1 VLTQRCIHDIFI
13 IGITDD
19 IDIQGAEEIK
29 GIISSLIVQGTY
41 RVILDLEKT
50 QHINYVVIDTLVE
63 GLLRLRKF
71 QGDLRL
77 AGLSDYL
84 GNIFKV
90 AGAGNQFKS
99 YDFVE
104 NAVESFKE
112 EEKD

>member
-1 VLTQRCIHDIFI
+1 MFTQRFIHDVFI

-29 GIISSLIVQGTY
+29 GIISSLIAQGKY

-50 QHINYVVIDTLVE
+50 QHINYVIIDTLVE

-71 QGDLRL
+71 KGDLRL
-77 AGLSDYL
+77 AGLNDYL

-90 AGAGNQFKS
+90 AGADNQFKS

-104 NAVESFKE
+104 NAIESF
-112 EEKD
+112 